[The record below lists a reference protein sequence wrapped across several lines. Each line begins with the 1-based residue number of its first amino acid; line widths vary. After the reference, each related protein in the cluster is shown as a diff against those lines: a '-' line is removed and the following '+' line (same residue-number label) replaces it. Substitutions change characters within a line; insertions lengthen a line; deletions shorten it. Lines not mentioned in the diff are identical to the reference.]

1 MVNNPELINKM
12 INNIN
17 KLDDETIKQAI
28 KEVEKEDME
37 EDIKILEE
45 MIEDLEYKHKTFGLS
60 DKYYKTLERFLKRYK
75 ELEEE
80 NKELLEV
87 RVSASAHTRII
98 ELEEENK
105 NQKEA
110 LNQANKKI
118 LAQKGQLKV
127 FNEKQFIPI
136 SVIQNKIDEL
146 KKHIIDSRS
155 VIETITGEKS
165 NFEIL
170 TEIKMSALQELLEE
184 RE

>member
-1 MVNNPELINKM
+1 MKD
-12 INNIN
+12 
-17 KLDDETIKQAI
+17 K
-28 KEVEKEDME
+28 
-37 EDIKILEE
+37 E
-45 MIEDLEYKHKTFGLS
+45 MIEILEGAIIHGQEKQEA
-60 DKYYKTLERFLKRYK
+60 LENLLKRYK

-127 FNEKQFIPI
+127 FNQKEFIPI
-136 SVIQNKIDEL
+136 SVIQNTLEEYKNMEINYKNQIEDTTILAKALELPEDAPLDE
-146 KKHIIDSRS
+146 IY
-155 VIETITGEKS
+155 V
-165 NFEIL
+165 
-170 TEIKMSALQELLEE
+170 EIKRIKNILEE
-184 RE
+184 REKYDSKF